1 MASATPKTL
10 TPVGDSQSADSGPQ
24 ADRPV
29 EGDSTALYE
38 LTAEERNARIAE
50 VAYRIAE
57 RRGFAPGSEKA
68 DWLEAE
74 REVDA
79 NKPSNEIV

>member
-1 MASATPKTL
+1 MARATPKA
-10 TPVGDSQSADSGPQ
+10 PNPADNSKGVGSGPP
-24 ADRPV
+24 ADQKV

-38 LTAEERNARIAE
+38 LTAQERHARIAE

-68 DWLEAE
+68 DWLDAE
-74 REVDA
+74 REVDG

>member
-1 MASATPKTL
+1 MASATPKARNPAGT
-10 TPVGDSQSADSGPQ
+10 SQSADSGPP
-24 ADRPV
+24 ADKQV
-29 EGDSTALYE
+29 EGDSTVLYE
-38 LTAEERNARIAE
+38 LTASERNARIAE
-50 VAYRIAE
+50 LAYRIAE

-79 NKPSNEIV
+79 NRPSNQIV